1 VRHSFLQIAIPVPL
15 RKEFDYRCA
24 DCAQVPPVGSRV
36 KVPFGRRQMIG
47 VVVGSSSN
55 SALPEDKLKPI
66 SELIDVDPVVSQADL
81 ELLRWT
87 AEYYHQPFGEVIKL
101 ALPSVVRQGKSISP
115 AKEKI
120 YCLSEQG
127 RQANT
132 EELNRAPL
140 QQHVFAEL
148 RAAGTSGRNGQYLQ
162 EMSAGWRPALRAL
175 QKRGWVEVMEQESTR
190 DNNIRRDQ
198 APQLTPEQDHAVEQI
213 LQSRSEFQSFLLYGI
228 TGSGKTEVYLHVV
241 EQLMQAG
248 QQALVLVPEIAL
260 TPQLVQRFRARLGDA
275 VALIHSGLAEGERH
289 RAWWQAS
296 QGLVNVILGTRSAV
310 LTPFKNLGIV
320 IVDEEHDASYKQQ
333 DGVRY
338 HARDVAIKRASQL
351 NIPIVLG
358 SATPSLETE
367 ENARSGRYRR
377 LSLPSRTAGAVLPA
391 IKLLPM
397 DAMPAKEGLS
407 RVVIDAIKQRL
418 DNSEQSLI
426 FLNRRGYAPLLVCFK
441 CGWRGTCARCDAGL
455 TFHRRS
461 GRLRCHYCGADKPAP
476 ETCPECANEKLYQ
489 AGEGT
494 QRIEENLQ
502 IQFPD
507 AKLLRIDSD
516 TVARKGELERHLQ
529 QARDGE
535 ADILVGTQ
543 ILSKGH
549 DFPNVTLVCVLNVD
563 QNLFNVDFRAA
574 EYLFQQVTQVSGRAG
589 RASKPGE
596 VLIQTYYS
604 ANPYFG
610 HIRTHDYEGFASLAL
625 SERKLAGYPPYTYFV
640 LLRAESTQATAPLL
654 FLKQARRYAHEIMQ
668 AQNIEH
674 VQIMDPVPSP
684 MERKAGRY
692 RAQLLIRA
700 PRRQP
705 LHALLNDWIARIE
718 NEQIARSVR
727 WSVDVDPTE
736 MY

>member
-1 VRHSFLQIAIPVPL
+1 MSQHIVQVALPVPL
-15 RKEFDYRCA
+15 RKTFDYRLP
-24 DCAQVPPVGSRV
+24 DSLPVPTAGCRV
-36 KVPFGRRQMIG
+36 KVPFGQRQLIG
-47 VVVGSSSN
+47 VVLGHVAN
-55 SALPEDKLKPI
+55 SKLPDNKLK
-66 SELIDVDPVVSQADL
+66 SVGEVIDDTPVVSVTDL
-81 ELLRWT
+81 TLLRWV
-87 AEYYHQPFGEVIKL
+87 ADYYHQPIGEVIKL
-101 ALPSVVRQGKSISP
+101 AQPSVIRHGKSASP
-115 AKEKI
+115 AKEKM
-120 YCLSEQG
+120 YRLSDQG
-127 RQANT
+127 RRAKVG
-132 EELNRAPL
+132 ELKRAPL
-140 QQHVFAEL
+140 QQRLCAVLSTASPL
-148 RAAGTSGRNGQYLQ
+148 GYSAQTLQ
-162 EMSAGWRPALRAL
+162 ESAAGWRPAIRAL
-175 QKRGWVEVMEQESTR
+175 QKRGWVEVVEQEIAPANVIQR
-190 DNNIRRDQ
+190 DK
-198 APQLTPEQDHAVEQI
+198 APQLTGEQQYAVEQI
-213 LQSRSEFQSFLLYGI
+213 LQHLDTFQTFLLYGV

-241 EQLMQAG
+241 EQLIETG

-275 VALIHSGLAEGERH
+275 VALIHSALAQGERH
-289 RAWWQAS
+289 RAWWQAR
-296 QGLVNVILGTRSAV
+296 QGLVGVILGTRSAV

-367 ENARSGRYRR
+367 ENARCGRYQR
-377 LSLPSRTAGAVLPA
+377 LSLPSRTAGAELPT

-397 DAMPAKEGLS
+397 DTMPAREGLT
-407 RVVIDAIKQRL
+407 RAVIDAIRQRL
-418 DNSEQSLI
+418 DNGEQSLI

-441 CGWRGTCARCDAGL
+441 CGWRSTCARCDAGL

-461 GRLRCHYCGADKPAP
+461 ERLRCHYCGADKPTPKA
-476 ETCPECANEKLYQ
+476 CPECANEKLYQ

-502 IQFPD
+502 LQFPE

-516 TVARKGELERHLQ
+516 TVTRKGELERHLQ
-529 QARDGE
+529 QARDGD

-563 QNLFNVDFRAA
+563 QSLFNVDFRAA
-574 EYLFQQVTQVSGRAG
+574 ENLFQQVTQVSGRAG

-604 ANPYFG
+604 ANPYFA
-610 HIRTHDYEGFASLAL
+610 HIRNHDYEGFASLAL
-625 SERKLAGYPPYTYFV
+625 SERKLAGYPPYSYFI
-640 LLRAESTQATAPLL
+640 LLHAESPQSGAPLS
-654 FLKQARRYAHEIMQ
+654 FLKQARSFAHDIMQ
-668 AQNIEH
+668 KQNIEH

-718 NEQIARSVR
+718 TEQVARSVR

>member
-1 VRHSFLQIAIPVPL
+1 MSRPFLQVAIPVPL

-24 DCAQVPPVGSRV
+24 DSAQVPPVGSRV

-47 VVVGSSSN
+47 VVVGHSSN
-55 SALPEDKLKPI
+55 SVLPEGKLKPI
-66 SELIDVDPVVSQADL
+66 TELIDDTPVVNQTDL
-81 ELLRWT
+81 GLLRWV

-101 ALPSVVRQGKSISP
+101 AFPSVVRQGKSISP

-120 YCLSEQG
+120 YRLSEQG
-127 RQANT
+127 RQVNI
-132 EELNRAPL
+132 EELKRAPL
-140 QQHVFAEL
+140 QEHVFAEL
-148 RAAGTSGRNGQYLQ
+148 RAAGTSGRSGQCLQ
-162 EMSAGWRPALRAL
+162 ELSAGWRPALRAL
-175 QKRGWVEVMEQESTR
+175 QKRGWVEVVEQEITQR
-190 DNNIRRDQ
+190 NNIRRDQ
-198 APQLTPEQDHAVEQI
+198 TPVLTPEQDHAVDQI
-213 LQSRSEFQSFLLYGI
+213 LQRREKFQCFLLYGI

-241 EQLMQAG
+241 EKLMQIG

-296 QGLVNVILGTRSAV
+296 QGRVKVILGTRSAV

-320 IVDEEHDASYKQQ
+320 IVDEEHDVSYKQQ

-367 ENARSGRYRR
+367 ENARSGRYHR
-377 LSLPSRTAGAVLPA
+377 LTLPSRTAGAQLPA

-397 DAMPAKEGLS
+397 DVMPAKEGLTHA
-407 RVVIDAIKQRL
+407 VIDAVKQRL
-418 DNSEQSLI
+418 DNNEQSLI

-441 CGWRGTCARCDAGL
+441 CGWRSACTRCDAGL
-455 TFHRRS
+455 TLHRRS

-476 ETCPECANEKLYQ
+476 TACPECANEKLYQ

-502 IQFPD
+502 IQFPE

-529 QARDGE
+529 QARDGD

-610 HIRTHDYEGFASLAL
+610 HIRAHDYEGFASLAL
-625 SERKLAGYPPYTYFV
+625 SERKLAGYPPYSYFV
-640 LLRAESTQATAPLL
+640 LLRAESTEASAPLS
-654 FLKQARRYAHEIMQ
+654 FLKQARGYAHEILQ
-668 AQNIEH
+668 SQNIKH
-674 VQIMDPVPSP
+674 VQILDPVPSP

-705 LHALLNDWIARIE
+705 LHALLNHWIARIE
-718 NEQIARSVR
+718 SEQIARSVR

>member
-1 VRHSFLQIAIPVPL
+1 
-15 RKEFDYRCA
+15 
-24 DCAQVPPVGSRV
+24 
-36 KVPFGRRQMIG
+36 M
-47 VVVGSSSN
+47 
-55 SALPEDKLKPI
+55 
-66 SELIDVDPVVSQADL
+66 
-81 ELLRWT
+81 
-87 AEYYHQPFGEVIKL
+87 
-101 ALPSVVRQGKSISP
+101 
-115 AKEKI
+115 
-120 YCLSEQG
+120 
-127 RQANT
+127 
-132 EELNRAPL
+132 
-140 QQHVFAEL
+140 
-148 RAAGTSGRNGQYLQ
+148 
-162 EMSAGWRPALRAL
+162 
-175 QKRGWVEVMEQESTR
+175 
-190 DNNIRRDQ
+190 
-198 APQLTPEQDHAVEQI
+198 LTPV
-213 LQSRSEFQSFLLYGI
+213 
-228 TGSGKTEVYLHVV
+228 
-241 EQLMQAG
+241 
-248 QQALVLVPEIAL
+248 
-260 TPQLVQRFRARLGDA
+260 
-275 VALIHSGLAEGERH
+275 
-289 RAWWQAS
+289 
-296 QGLVNVILGTRSAV
+296 
-310 LTPFKNLGIV
+310 KNLGIV
-320 IVDEEHDASYKQQ
+320 IVDEEHDVSYKQQ

-351 NIPIVLG
+351 DIPIVLG

-367 ENARSGRYRR
+367 ENARSRRYHR
-377 LSLPSRTAGAVLPA
+377 LSLPSRTAGAALPA

-397 DAMPAKEGLS
+397 DVMPTREGLTS
-407 RVVIDAIKQRL
+407 AVIDAIKQRL
-418 DNSEQSLI
+418 ENNEQSLI

-441 CGWRGTCARCDAGL
+441 CGWRGTCERCDSGL

-476 ETCPECANEKLYQ
+476 NKCPQCANEKLYQ

-502 IQFPD
+502 SNFPE

-604 ANPYFG
+604 ANPYFA
-610 HIRTHDYEGFASLAL
+610 HVRTHDYDGFASLAL
-625 SERKLAGYPPYTYFV
+625 SERKLAGYPPYSYLV
-640 LLRAESTQATAPLL
+640 LLRAESTKAVAPLS
-654 FLKQARRYAHEIMQ
+654 FLKQARRFAHETMGT
-668 AQNIEH
+668 QNIEN

-705 LHALLNDWIARIE
+705 LHALLNNWIARIDS
-718 NEQIARSVR
+718 EQIARNVR